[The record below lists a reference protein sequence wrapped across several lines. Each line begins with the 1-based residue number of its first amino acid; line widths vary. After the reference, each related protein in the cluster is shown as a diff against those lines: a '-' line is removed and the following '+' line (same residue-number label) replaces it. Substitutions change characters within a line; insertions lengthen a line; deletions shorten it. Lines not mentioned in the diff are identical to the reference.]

1 MVRARRVGEAARTP
15 RRRLC
20 HEQRRDS
27 SLFVTQIRRT
37 RSVSPQTPG
46 LGVVRDSDSGTSR
59 KQVPPRGA
67 SAEADSPPGRW
78 FERSTSD
85 RPSRVS
91 VTLDHKTSPVGH
103 VTEVTV
109 RRAMPHLWG
118 DLPGAGWDGSRSNSP
133 VPALCELRRPE
144 GLRRAADPKAGGDN
158 SDSPKGLAA
167 PITVPEDPDRPIR
180 CPGGPRSESLATP
193 KGAEPQCQAIP
204 PCRGPEGPQPRRVSA
219 PTATR
224 RSPSKRNQVSD
235 STRRPEGLR
244 IPSNVVP
251 KDQ

>member
-1 MVRARRVGEAARTP
+1 M
-15 RRRLC
+15 
-20 HEQRRDS
+20 
-27 SLFVTQIRRT
+27 FVTQIPGTT
-37 RSVSPQTPG
+37 RK
-46 LGVVRDSDSGTSR
+46 L
-59 KQVPPRGA
+59 VPPRGA

-118 DLPGAGWDGSRSNSP
+118 DLPGSGWDGSRSNSP
-133 VPALCELRRPE
+133 VPALCEPRRPE
-144 GLRRAADPKAGGDN
+144 GLRRAADPKDGGDDP
-158 SDSPKGLAA
+158 DSPKGLAA
-167 PITVPEDPDRPIR
+167 PVTIPEDLDRPAR
-180 CPGGPRSESLATP
+180 RPGGPRSESLATP
-193 KGAEPQCQAIP
+193 KGAEPQCQAVP

-224 RSPSKRNQVSD
+224 RSPSKRNQVTD

-244 IPSNVVP
+244 IPSIVVP